1 MKRIIILLLCCG
13 VFVSMVGCGG
23 NTAPPPSESPPSTV
37 SETIITESSTET
49 TPPVTA
55 VEPTEKEKEPPPTES
70 KAQATEPTVTATE
83 PTTTAKPTEETKPP
97 VTTKPTEPSATETP
111 KENGCITIVETD
123 DPPKNEETQEEI
135 YVGIQWP
142 EVDPA
147 DIERLVI
154 EKVNAYRIAQGDTA
168 ATLLPGLTEVAR
180 YRANELT
187 TNFSHTSPRDACGV
201 LKYGEFIDMTLYGL
215 TAEDSYYQGFNRE
228 AIGMGDWFGTAESM
242 SDRIAD
248 GFHHSKGHWS
258 YVGSSK
264 YPYIAV
270 GVTKA
275 NGKWY
280 VCICMSEENYGG

>member
-1 MKRIIILLLCCG
+1 MRKIIILLLCCG
-13 VFVSMVGCGG
+13 VLVSMVGCGD
-23 NTAPPPSESPPSTV
+23 NTTPPPTESPPTTV
-37 SETIITESSTET
+37 SETKITEVPIET
-49 TPPVTA
+49 TPPATA
-55 VEPTEKEKEPPPTES
+55 VEPTEKEKELPTTES
-70 KAQATEPTVTATE
+70 ADQATEPTVTATE
-83 PTTTAKPTEETKPP
+83 PTTTTKPTKE
-97 VTTKPTEPSATETP
+97 TKPTEIIKATDPSAAENTEPKVEEPP
-111 KENGCITIVETD
+111 KE
-123 DPPKNEETQEEI
+123 EEI

-142 EVDPA
+142 EVNPV

-154 EKVNAYRIAQGDTA
+154 EKVNAYRVAQSDTA
-168 ATLLPGLTEVAR
+168 ATMLPGLTEVAR

-215 TAEDSYYQGFNRE
+215 TAEDSYYQGYNRE

-248 GFHHSKGHWS
+248 GFHHSKGHWA

>member
-1 MKRIIILLLCCG
+1 NNGRSDGRVRNGGRYMKKIILLLLCCG
-13 VFVSMVGCGG
+13 VLVGMVGCGG
-23 NTAPPPSESPPSTV
+23 NTAPQPTESPPTTV
-37 SETIITESSTET
+37 SKTTITEPPTET
-49 TPPVTA
+49 TPPATA
-55 VEPTEKEKEPPPTES
+55 VEPIEKEKEPIPTES
-70 KAQATEPTVTATE
+70 EEQATKPTVTAT
-83 PTTTAKPTEETKPP
+83 KPKEETKP
-97 VTTKPTEPSATETP
+97 TEITKATEPSAAENIEPKVEEPP
-111 KENGCITIVETD
+111 KE
-123 DPPKNEETQEEI
+123 EEI

-168 ATLLPGLTEVAR
+168 ATMLPGLTEVAR

-201 LKYGEFIDMTLYGL
+201 LKYGEFVDMTLYGL

-258 YVGSSK
+258 YVGNSK

>member
-1 MKRIIILLLCCG
+1 MRKTIILLLCC
-13 VFVSMVGCGG
+13 VVLVSTVGCGG
-23 NTAPPPSESPPSTV
+23 NTAPPPTESPPTTV
-37 SETIITESSTET
+37 SEIVITETPIET
-49 TPPVTA
+49 TSTVAT
-55 VEPTEKEKEPPPTES
+55 VEPTEEEKEPTSTER
-70 KAQATEPTVTATE
+70 KDQATEPTVTVTE
-83 PTTTAKPTEETKPP
+83 PTTTAKPKEEP
-97 VTTKPTEPSATETP
+97 KPTEITKPSEAENTEL
-111 KENGCITIVETD
+111 K
-123 DPPKNEETQEEI
+123 EETSPKTEEPQEEI

-168 ATLLPGLTEVAR
+168 ATMLPGLTEVAQ

-187 TNFSHTSPRDACGV
+187 TNFEHRGEQHVSTE
-201 LKYGEFIDMTLYGL
+201 LKYGQYIDLGPYGMPN
-215 TAEDSYYQGFNRE
+215 DSYYKGYSRE

-280 VCICMSEENYGG
+280 VCVCMSEKNYGG

>member
-1 MKRIIILLLCCG
+1 MKKIILLLLCCG
-13 VFVSMVGCGG
+13 MLVSMVGCGG
-23 NTAPPPSESPPSTV
+23 NTAPPPTESPPTTV
-37 SETIITESSTET
+37 SKTVITELPTET

-55 VEPTEKEKEPPPTES
+55 VEPTEKEKEPPPTVS
-70 KAQATEPTVTATE
+70 KEQATEPTATATE
-83 PTTTAKPTEETKPP
+83 PTATAKPKEETKPA
-97 VTTKPTEPSATETP
+97 VTTKPTESALTENTEPKEETP
-111 KENGCITIVETD
+111 
-123 DPPKNEETQEEI
+123 PKAEEPQEEI

-154 EKVNAYRIAQGDTA
+154 EKINAYRITQGDTA
-168 ATLLPGLTEVAR
+168 ATMLPGLTAVAR

-187 TNFSHTSPRDACGV
+187 ENFSHTSPRDACGV
-201 LKYGEFIDMTLYGL
+201 LKYGEFVDMTLYGL
-215 TAEDSYYQGFNRE
+215 TTEDSYYQGYSRE

>member
-1 MKRIIILLLCCG
+1 MKKQIILLLCCG
-13 VFVSMVGCGG
+13 VLVSMVGCGG
-23 NTAPPPSESPPSTV
+23 NTAPPPTESPPTTV
-37 SETIITESSTET
+37 SETVITETPTET
-49 TPPVTA
+49 TPPRAA
-55 VEPTEKEKEPPPTES
+55 VEPTEEEKEPAPTES
-70 KAQATEPTVTATE
+70 KDQATEPTATATE
-83 PTTTAKPTEETKPP
+83 PTITTKPKEETKPA
-97 VTTKPTEPSATETP
+97 VTTKPTEQSAAETS
-111 KENGCITIVETD
+111 KDNGCITIVETD
-123 DPPKNEETQEEI
+123 EAPKNEEPQEEI
-135 YVGIQWP
+135 YQGIQWP

-168 ATLLPGLTEVAR
+168 ATMLPGLTEVAR
-180 YRANELT
+180 FRANELT
-187 TNFSHTSPRDACGV
+187 TNFEHRGEQHISTE
-201 LKYGEFIDMTLYGL
+201 LKYGQYVDLAPYGMP
-215 TAEDSYYQGFNRE
+215 EESYYKGFSRE

>member
-1 MKRIIILLLCCG
+1 MKKIIILLLCCG
-13 VFVSMVGCGG
+13 VLISVVGCGG
-23 NTAPPPSESPPSTV
+23 NTVPPPTESAPKTVLETVITEPPT
-37 SETIITESSTET
+37 ETI
-49 TPPVTA
+49 PPKTA
-55 VEPTEKEKEPPPTES
+55 VEPTEKEKEFPSTES
-70 KAQATEPTVTATE
+70 KDQATEPAVTVTE
-83 PTTTAKPTEETKPP
+83 PSTTAKPKPETRSAE
-97 VTTKPTEPSATETP
+97 TTKPTESLAAENTELKDEKTP
-111 KENGCITIVETD
+111 KT
-123 DPPKNEETQEEI
+123 EEPQEEI

-142 EVDPA
+142 EVDSA
-147 DIERLVI
+147 DIEKLVV
-154 EKVNAYRIAQGDTA
+154 EKINAYRIAQGDTA
-168 ATLLPGLTEVAR
+168 ATMLPGLTEVAR
-180 YRANELT
+180 YRANKLT

-201 LKYGEFIDMTLYGL
+201 LKYGEFVDMTLYGL

-228 AIGMGDWFGTAESM
+228 AIGMGDWFGTAESI

-280 VCICMSEENYGG
+280 VCICMCEENYDG

>member
-1 MKRIIILLLCCG
+1 MKKIIILLLCCG
-13 VFVSMVGCGG
+13 VLVSMVGCGG
-23 NTAPPPSESPPSTV
+23 NTAPPPTESPPTTV
-37 SETIITESSTET
+37 SETKITEVPIET
-49 TPPVTA
+49 TPPATA
-55 VEPTEKEKEPPPTES
+55 VEPTEKEKELPTTES
-70 KAQATEPTVTATE
+70 ADQATEPTVTATE
-83 PTTTAKPTEETKPP
+83 PTTTTKPTKE
-97 VTTKPTEPSATETP
+97 TKPTEIIKATDPSAAENTEPKVEEPP
-111 KENGCITIVETD
+111 KE
-123 DPPKNEETQEEI
+123 EEI

-142 EVDPA
+142 EVNPV

-154 EKVNAYRIAQGDTA
+154 EKVNAYRVAQSDTA
-168 ATLLPGLTEVAR
+168 ATMLPGLTEVAR

-215 TAEDSYYQGFNRE
+215 TAEDSYYQGYNRE

-280 VCICMSEENYGG
+280 VCICMSEKNYGE

>member
-1 MKRIIILLLCCG
+1 MKKIIILLLCCG
-13 VFVSMVGCGG
+13 VLASMVGCGG
-23 NTAPPPSESPPSTV
+23 NTAPPPTESPPKTV
-37 SETIITESSTET
+37 SETVLTEAPNET
-49 TPPVTA
+49 IPPVTA
-55 VEPTEKEKEPPPTES
+55 VEPTEEGKDHLPTVSED
-70 KAQATEPTVTATE
+70 QATEPIVTITE
-83 PTTTAKPTEETKPP
+83 PTTTAKPKDEPKP
-97 VTTKPTEPSATETP
+97 TAITKPTEPSAAENTEPTVEEPP
-111 KENGCITIVETD
+111 KE
-123 DPPKNEETQEEI
+123 EEI

-154 EKVNAYRIAQGDTA
+154 EKVNVYRIAQGDTA
-168 ATLLPGLTEVAR
+168 ATMLPGLTEVAR

-187 TNFSHTSPRDACGV
+187 TNFSHTSPRDACNE
-201 LKYGEFIDMTLYGL
+201 LKYGEFVDMTLYGL
-215 TAEDSYYQGFNRE
+215 TAEDSYYQGYNRE

-275 NGKWY
+275 NEKWY
-280 VCICMSEENYGG
+280 VCICMSEKNYGG

>member
-1 MKRIIILLLCCG
+1 MRKLIILLLCCG
-13 VFVSMVGCGG
+13 VLISMVGCGG
-23 NTAPPPSESPPSTV
+23 NTAPPPTESPPTTV
-37 SETIITESSTET
+37 SKTIITETPVET
-49 TPPVTA
+49 TPPKTA
-55 VEPTEKEKEPPPTES
+55 VEPTEKEKEPTPIES
-70 KAQATEPTVTATE
+70 KAQVTE
-83 PTTTAKPTEETKPP
+83 PTTTTTEPTTTTKPKEETKP
-97 VTTKPTEPSATETP
+97 TATEKQTEPSAAENTKPKEETP
-111 KENGCITIVETD
+111 QKAEE
-123 DPPKNEETQEEI
+123 PPKEEEI

-168 ATLLPGLTEVAR
+168 ATMLPGLTEVAR

-187 TNFSHTSPRDACGV
+187 TNFSHTSSRDACNE
-201 LKYGEFIDMTLYGL
+201 LKYGEFVDMTLYGL
-215 TAEDSYYQGFNRE
+215 TAEDSYYQGYNRE
-228 AIGMGDWFGTAESM
+228 AIGMGDWFGTAESI

-270 GVTKA
+270 GVAKA
-275 NGKWY
+275 NEKWY
-280 VCICMSEENYGG
+280 VCICMSEKNYGG

>member
-1 MKRIIILLLCCG
+1 MKKIIILLLCCG
-13 VFVSMVGCGG
+13 LLVSMVGCVG
-23 NTAPPPSESPPSTV
+23 NTAPPPTESPPTTV
-37 SETIITESSTET
+37 SETIIKETPTET
-49 TPPVTA
+49 IPPMAA
-55 VEPTEKEKEPPPTES
+55 VEPTEKEKEFVPTES
-70 KAQATEPTVTATE
+70 KDQATAPNVTATE
-83 PTTTAKPTEETKPP
+83 PTTTAEPKEETKPTEIARP
-97 VTTKPTEPSATETP
+97 IGSSAVENTEP
-111 KENGCITIVETD
+111 K
-123 DPPKNEETQEEI
+123 EETSSKAEEPQEEI

-168 ATLLPGLTEVAR
+168 ATMLPGLTEVAR

-201 LKYGEFIDMTLYGL
+201 LKYGEFVDMTLYGL

-242 SDRIAD
+242 SGRIAD
-248 GFHHSKGHWS
+248 GFHHSKGHWA

-280 VCICMSEENYGG
+280 VCICMSEKNYGG

>member
-1 MKRIIILLLCCG
+1 
-13 VFVSMVGCGG
+13 MVGCGG
-23 NTAPPPSESPPSTV
+23 NTAPPPTESPPQKV
-37 SETIITESSTET
+37 IKET
-49 TPPVTA
+49 TTEIIPPVTA
-55 VEPTEKEKEPPPTES
+55 VEPTEKEKEPHPTES
-70 KAQATEPTVTATE
+70 TDQATEPTVTATK
-83 PTTTAKPTEETKPP
+83 PTTTAKPTEETKP
-97 VTTKPTEPSATETP
+97 TTTAKSTEPSAAENP
-111 KENGCITIVETD
+111 KNNGCITIVETD
-123 DPPKNEETQEEI
+123 NPPKEEEI

-147 DIERLVI
+147 DIERLVV
-154 EKVNAYRIAQGDTA
+154 EKINAYRTAQGDTA
-168 ATLLPGLTEVAR
+168 ATTLTGLTEVAR

-201 LKYGEFIDMTLYGL
+201 LKYGEFVDMTLYGL
-215 TAEDSYYQGFNRE
+215 TVEDSYYQGFNRE
-228 AIGMGDWFGTAESM
+228 AIGMGVWFGTAESM

>member
-1 MKRIIILLLCCG
+1 MKKIILLLLCCG
-13 VFVSMVGCGG
+13 VLVSMVGCGSK
-23 NTAPPPSESPPSTV
+23 TAPPPTESPPTTV
-37 SETIITESSTET
+37 SETAITETPVE
-49 TPPVTA
+49 TPPPVAA
-55 VEPTEKEKEPPPTES
+55 VEPTEEEKEPTPTES
-70 KAQATEPTVTATE
+70 KVQATEPTTTVTE
-83 PTTTAKPTEETKPP
+83 PTTTAKPKEETKPA
-97 VTTKPTEPSATETP
+97 VTTKPTEQSAAETP

-123 DPPKNEETQEEI
+123 DPPKTEEPQEEI
-135 YVGIQWP
+135 YQGIQWP

-147 DIERLVI
+147 EIERLVI

-168 ATLLPGLTEVAR
+168 ATMLPGLTEVAR

-187 TNFSHTSPRDACGV
+187 TNFEHRGEQHISTE
-201 LKYGEFIDMTLYGL
+201 LKYGQYVDLAPYGMP
-215 TAEDSYYQGFNRE
+215 EESYYKGFSRE

>member
-1 MKRIIILLLCCG
+1 MKKINILLLCCG
-13 VFVSMVGCGG
+13 VLISIVGCGG
-23 NTAPPPSESPPSTV
+23 NTSPPPTESPLIIA
-37 SETIITESSTET
+37 SETIITETPTET
-49 TPPVTA
+49 TLPVTA

-70 KAQATEPTVTATE
+70 KAQATKPTTTATE
-83 PTTTAKPTEETKPP
+83 PPTTAKPTEEPKPM
-97 VTTKPTEPSATETP
+97 VTTKPTEPSATENAETKAEEPP
-111 KENGCITIVETD
+111 KE
-123 DPPKNEETQEEI
+123 EEI

-168 ATLLPGLTEVAR
+168 ATMLPGLTEVAR

-201 LKYGEFIDMTLYGL
+201 LKYGEFVDMTLYGL

-228 AIGMGDWFGTAESM
+228 AIGMGDWFGTEESM

>member
-1 MKRIIILLLCCG
+1 MKKIIILLLCCG
-13 VFVSMVGCGG
+13 LLVSMVGCVG
-23 NTAPPPSESPPSTV
+23 NTAPPPTESPPTTV
-37 SETIITESSTET
+37 SEMIIKETPTET
-49 TPPVTA
+49 IPPMAA
-55 VEPTEKEKEPPPTES
+55 VEPTEKEKESVPTES
-70 KAQATEPTVTATE
+70 KDQATAPNVTATE
-83 PTTTAKPTEETKPP
+83 PTTTAEPKEETKPTEIARP
-97 VTTKPTEPSATETP
+97 IGSSAVKNTEP
-111 KENGCITIVETD
+111 K
-123 DPPKNEETQEEI
+123 EETSSKAEEPQEEI
-135 YVGIQWP
+135 YVGIQCP

-168 ATLLPGLTEVAR
+168 ATMLPGLTEVAR

-201 LKYGEFIDMTLYGL
+201 LKYGEFVDMTLYGL

-242 SDRIAD
+242 SGRIAD
-248 GFHHSKGHWS
+248 GFHHNKGHWA

-280 VCICMSEENYGG
+280 VCICMSEKNYGG

>member
-1 MKRIIILLLCCG
+1 MKKIILLLLCCG
-13 VFVSMVGCGG
+13 VLVSMVGCGG
-23 NTAPPPSESPPSTV
+23 NTAPPPTESPPTTV
-37 SETIITESSTET
+37 SETIITETPTEI
-49 TPPVTA
+49 TPPVAA
-55 VEPTEKEKEPPPTES
+55 VEPTEKEKEPTPTES
-70 KAQATEPTVTATE
+70 KTQATKPTVTATE
-83 PTTTAKPTEETKPP
+83 PTTTAKPKEETKPAM
-97 VTTKPTEPSATETP
+97 TTKPTESSAAETIKEETP
-111 KENGCITIVETD
+111 SKT
-123 DPPKNEETQEEI
+123 EESQEEI
-135 YVGIQWP
+135 YQGIQWP

-168 ATLLPGLTEVAR
+168 ATMLPGLTEVAR

-187 TNFSHTSPRDACGV
+187 TNFEHRGEQHVSTE
-201 LKYGEFIDMTLYGL
+201 LKYGQYVDLAPYGMP
-215 TAEDSYYQGFNRE
+215 EESYYKGYSRE

-280 VCICMSEENYGG
+280 VCILMSEENYGG

>member
-1 MKRIIILLLCCG
+1 MKKIIILLFCCG
-13 VFVSMVGCGG
+13 VLVSMVGCGG
-23 NTAPPPSESPPSTV
+23 NTAPPPTVSLPTTV
-37 SETIITESSTET
+37 SETIIIEPPTET

-70 KAQATEPTVTATE
+70 KYQATESTTTATE
-83 PTTTAKPTEETKPP
+83 PPTTAKPTEETKRTE
-97 VTTKPTEPSATETP
+97 TTKATEPSAAENTE
-111 KENGCITIVETD
+111 ENGCITIVETAD
-123 DPPKNEETQEEI
+123 SPKNEKPQEEI

-147 DIERLVI
+147 EIEGLVI

-168 ATLLPGLTEVAR
+168 ATMLPGLTEVAR

-201 LKYGEFIDMTLYGL
+201 LKYGEFVDMTLYGL

-258 YVGSSK
+258 YVGNSK

-275 NGKWY
+275 SEKWY

>member
-1 MKRIIILLLCCG
+1 MKKIIILLLCCG
-13 VFVSMVGCGG
+13 VLESMVGCGG
-23 NTAPPPSESPPSTV
+23 NTTPPPTESPPTTI
-37 SETIITESSTET
+37 SETIMTETPTET

-55 VEPTEKEKEPPPTES
+55 VKPTEKEKESLPTVS
-70 KAQATEPTVTATE
+70 KDQATEPTVTATE
-83 PTTTAKPTEETKPP
+83 PTTTAKPTEETKRAE
-97 VTTKPTEPSATETP
+97 TTKETEPSAAENTES
-111 KENGCITIVETD
+111 KVE
-123 DPPKNEETQEEI
+123 DPPKEEEI

-147 DIERLVI
+147 DIERLVV
-154 EKVNAYRIAQGDTA
+154 EKVNAYRIAQDDTA
-168 ATLLPGLTEVAR
+168 ATMLPGLTEVAR

-201 LKYGEFIDMTLYGL
+201 LKYGEFVDMTLYGL

-248 GFHHSKGHWS
+248 GFHHSKGHWA

>member
-1 MKRIIILLLCCG
+1 MKKIIILLLCCG
-13 VFVSMVGCGG
+13 VLVSMVGCGG
-23 NTAPPPSESPPSTV
+23 NTAPPPTESLPTTASKTV
-37 SETIITESSTET
+37 ITETPTEI
-49 TPPVTA
+49 TPPLVA
-55 VEPTEKEKEPPPTES
+55 VEPTEEEKEPIPTES
-70 KAQATEPTVTATE
+70 NIQATEPTVTAIE
-83 PTTTAKPTEETKPP
+83 PTTTAKPKEKTKS
-97 VTTKPTEPSATETP
+97 TAITKPTESSAAENTEPIEDTPSKTEAP
-111 KENGCITIVETD
+111 
-123 DPPKNEETQEEI
+123 QEEI

-154 EKVNAYRIAQGDTA
+154 EKINAYRIAQGDTA
-168 ATLLPGLTEVAR
+168 ATMLPRLTSVAR

-187 TNFSHTSPRDACGV
+187 TNFSHTSPRDACNE
-201 LKYGEFIDMTLYGL
+201 LKYGEFVDMTLYGL

-280 VCICMSEENYGG
+280 VCVCMSDKNYGG

>member
-1 MKRIIILLLCCG
+1 MRKFIILLLCCG
-13 VFVSMVGCGG
+13 VLISMVGCGG
-23 NTAPPPSESPPSTV
+23 NTAPPPTESPPTAV
-37 SETIITESSTET
+37 SETIITKAPTET
-49 TPPVTA
+49 TPPLA
-55 VEPTEKEKEPPPTES
+55 VVELTEKEKEPASSES
-70 KAQATEPTVTATE
+70 MAQESEPTVTATE
-83 PTTTAKPTEETKPP
+83 HT
-97 VTTKPTEPSATETP
+97 VTTKPTESSAE
-111 KENGCITIVETD
+111 
-123 DPPKNEETQEEI
+123 NEEPQEEI

-168 ATLLPGLTEVAR
+168 ATMLPGLTDVAR
-180 YRANELT
+180 YRAKELT
-187 TNFSHTSPRDACGV
+187 TNFSHTDIRDVCKE
-201 LKYGEFIDMTLYGL
+201 LKYGEFVDMTLYGM
-215 TAEDSYYQGFNRE
+215 TAEDSYYQGYSRE
-228 AIGMGDWFGTAESM
+228 AIGMGEWFGTAESI

-275 NGKWY
+275 NDKWY
-280 VCICMSEENYGG
+280 ICICMSKENYGG